1 MHLTFCK
8 VIRNPKAIIT
18 NLLRERLM
26 RKYSTAF
33 SKLTSLILNMSD
45 VERTIL
51 LKQAQNIINNRKKY
65 RTPCLIPAYYSI
77 SETSYVSYILDINDY
92 GAFIETDERFPIG
105 QNIQLKYYNPFSRKP
120 MNLKGEI
127 VWSSSD
133 GIGVKFK
140 YFLYSRFN
148 SAGPVFESEYRK
160 AANVKLPAD
169 VNTNGK

>member
-1 MHLTFCK
+1 
-8 VIRNPKAIIT
+8 
-18 NLLRERLM
+18 
-26 RKYSTAF
+26 
-33 SKLTSLILNMSD
+33 MSE

-51 LKQAQNIINNRKKY
+51 LKQAQKIINNRKKY

-120 MNLKGEI
+120 INLKGEI

-133 GIGVKFK
+133 GIGVRFK
-140 YFLYSRFN
+140 YFLYSRFDP
-148 SAGPVFESEYRK
+148 AEPVFDGEDRK
-160 AANVKLPAD
+160 AANLKLAAGIG
-169 VNTNGK
+169 TNRK

>member
-1 MHLTFCK
+1 
-8 VIRNPKAIIT
+8 
-18 NLLRERLM
+18 M

-33 SKLTSLILNMSD
+33 SKLTRLILNMSD

-51 LKQAQNIINNRKKY
+51 LKQAQKIINNRKKY
-65 RTPCLIPAYYSI
+65 RTPCLIPAYYCI

-120 MNLKGEI
+120 INLKGEI

-133 GIGVKFK
+133 GIGVRFK
-140 YFLYSRFN
+140 YFLYSQFDP
-148 SAGPVFESEYRK
+148 AEPVFDRENQK
-160 AANVKLPAD
+160 ALNFKLPAE
-169 VNTNGK
+169 VNMNSK